1 MAEVGNLPLGR
12 RFEHTMAMNAYQ
24 ETKNR
29 DREPAWRKEVQEMVQ
44 RRFSATGCETKNT
57 ENPGYY
63 ASVTNI
69 WRPSES
75 SQLNTE
81 PPPRE
86 KRSAQ
91 AMPNPPF
98 LACDVEMPASCENLT
113 LPVTPS
119 AEATTTEFQ
128 AHIETLGERLRTAEV
143 RIEHL
148 QKQQSDS
155 QRAYTQAVCEG
166 QEVELA
172 RLRKT
177 KDTLKQLLDQA
188 QGERDQLQRE
198 LRESR
203 AREADIDQQLHR
215 MNLEQARV
223 TAKVGTEDLRENRSA
238 CHTAT
243 VPSMV
248 GLHRHQD
255 CIQGTRQTQALDD
268 DVSTEFMPKSSRKR
282 RGTVGGWDLPKGQ
295 THWKGWLP

>member
-12 RFEHTMAMNAYQ
+12 RFEHTMAMNAYR
-24 ETKNR
+24 EAEIH
-29 DREPAWRKEVQEMVQ
+29 DREPAWRKEVLEMVQ

-57 ENPGYY
+57 ENPGCY

-69 WRPSES
+69 WRPNES
-75 SQLNTE
+75 SQLNIE

-86 KRSAQ
+86 TGSAQ
-91 AMPNPPF
+91 AMPNTLF
-98 LACDVEMPASCENLT
+98 LACDAEMPASCENLP
-113 LPVTPS
+113 LPATPS
-119 AEATTTEFQ
+119 ADATTAELQ
-128 AHIETLGERLRTAEV
+128 AHIESLEERLRAAEV

-155 QRAYTQAVCEG
+155 QRAYIQALCEG

-177 KDTLKQLLDQA
+177 KDALKQLLDQV
-188 QGERDQLQRE
+188 QGERDQLQRD

-215 MNLEQARV
+215 MNLEHTRV
-223 TAKVGTEDLRENRSA
+223 LAEAEAEDLRKNRSTY
-238 CHTAT
+238 HTAT
-243 VPSMV
+243 VPSMI
-248 GLHRHQD
+248 GLRRHQG
-255 CIQGTRQTQALDD
+255 CIQGIPQTQALDD

-282 RGTVGGWDLPKGQ
+282 RGTAGGWDLPKGQ